1 MEKRANP
8 TAAMLDELQ
17 ALVFDI
23 QDVGVRFA
31 TYVSTLWLVQEAAAE
46 AGLPVV
52 ILDRPNPITGE
63 RVEGNLVETEFAS
76 FVGIHPLPIRH
87 GLTLGELGRVFA
99 VDRGWA
105 QPLVVPMRGWR
116 RGAWFDQTGLPWV
129 LPSPNLPTLESV
141 TLYPGTCL
149 VEGTNLSEGRGTTR
163 PFELIGAP
171 WIDPFRMARELA
183 ARGLPGVVFRA
194 TWFTPTFSKHQ
205 GVCCGGVQ
213 IHVLDRA
220 MLRPVALGIHLLHA
234 LRSHGPVDFAWRE
247 AANGTC
253 FVDRLL
259 GTDQPRRQL
268 DAGASADDVIL
279 SWDTQ
284 ATSFEERTQVHR
296 LYE

>member
-1 MEKRANP
+1 M
-8 TAAMLDELQ
+8 
-17 ALVFDI
+17 
-23 QDVGVRFA
+23 
-31 TYVSTLWLVQEAAAE
+31 
-46 AGLPVV
+46 
-52 ILDRPNPITGE
+52 
-63 RVEGNLVETEFAS
+63 
-76 FVGIHPLPIRH
+76 
-87 GLTLGELGRVFA
+87 
-99 VDRGWA
+99 
-105 QPLVVPMRGWR
+105 
-116 RGAWFDQTGLPWV
+116 
-129 LPSPNLPTLESV
+129 

-183 ARGLPGVVFRA
+183 ARGLPGVAFRP

-205 GVCCGGVQ
+205 SVCCGGVQ

-259 GTDQPRRQL
+259 GSDQPRRQL
-268 DAGASADDVIL
+268 DAGAPAEDVLL